1 MRSLFETLVDCR
13 SNTSTTPTHDTHPQ
27 CVLSSHHPSA
37 QTALHPQP
45 AQHQSGPPCPEPLP
59 WWHVRRTRKAS
70 RQVQTHRQTQTRQ
83 TDRRNQN
90 SQTQTKVRQNDIVRR
105 RRTSE
110 DTDETTTE
118 QQRSQFAVV
127 EDESTKHLIVDN
139 LAATTDTNHTMPS
152 DNIDESPMTVTR
164 TWEEV
169 FRRLDQW
176 DVVDK
181 LRALHL
187 KSSDSTSSTGFLPFK
202 SPDIAHLMANTAR
215 RV

>member
-1 MRSLFETLVDCR
+1 M
-13 SNTSTTPTHDTHPQ
+13 
-27 CVLSSHHPSA
+27 
-37 QTALHPQP
+37 
-45 AQHQSGPPCPEPLP
+45 QSD
-59 WWHVRRTRKAS
+59 
-70 RQVQTHRQTQTRQ
+70 Q
-83 TDRRNQN
+83 TDADR
-90 SQTQTKVRQNDIVRR
+90 SQTGRQ
-105 RRTSE
+105 RTSK

-127 EDESTKHLIVDN
+127 EDESTKQLIVDN
-139 LAATTDTNHTMPS
+139 LAATTDTNHTMPA

-181 LRALHL
+181 LWALHL

-215 RV
+215 RVRLFHHFHHDADDGLNFGTDNLWALMGSGAMASAMSVNKVHVNEPQRGTPFDWSKILAWNSTTDVGGTVAELAKS

>member
-1 MRSLFETLVDCR
+1 MACLKNEEGRTGAD
-13 SNTSTTPTHDTHPQ
+13 
-27 CVLSSHHPSA
+27 A
-37 QTALHPQP
+37 QTDAN
-45 AQHQSGPPCPEPLP
+45 E
-59 WWHVRRTRKAS
+59 TD
-70 RQVQTHRQTQTRQ
+70 RQTGQ
-83 TDRRNQN
+83 TDANTTDRCNQN
-90 SQTQTKVRQNDIVRR
+90 SQTQTKVRQDDIVRS
-105 RRTSE
+105 RRTSK

-118 QQRSQFAVV
+118 QQRSQFAVI

-139 LAATTDTNHTMPS
+139 LQSSKTNRRNIQFAVVEDESTKYLIVDNLAATTDTIHTMPA

-181 LRALHL
+181 LQALHL
-187 KSSDSTSSTGFLPFK
+187 KSSDSTSSTGFLPSK